1 MRGFEPHRM
10 HFRRLMT
17 WHFFDWLFSNVLL
30 MTSSCLFTFDASL
43 SFRWLFLS
51 LTTQTQVPWC
61 AILTCMLVC
70 WCADAHADS
79 YSLWLWCQLHDPPW
93 HTKTDQYSPVQDKTR
108 QDFSIFFNKW
118 QQNTRQSIQ
127 DKTRQ
132 QNTRKDK
139 TRQQNTRKDKTR
151 QQNTCKLPHRRDLT
165 ASIRARAV

>member
-10 HFRRLMT
+10 HFRRLMI

-61 AILTCMLVC
+61 ASWPVCLSLDVPTLMLTPILYDY
-70 WCADAHADS
+70 DATT
-79 YSLWLWCQLHDPPW
+79 WLTMTQHDWPIQSS
-93 HTKTDQYSPVQDKTR
+93 TRQDKTR
-108 QDFSIFFNKW
+108 QDFSFFFNKW
-118 QQNTRQSIQ
+118 QQNTTIQ
-127 DKTRQ
+127 DKT
-132 QNTRKDK
+132 TKYK
-139 TRQQNTRKDKTR
+139 TRQQS
-151 QQNTCKLPHRRDLT
+151 TCKLPHTRDLT